1 MAVNALDITPLLK
14 STLDFVSQK
23 HHTTKEVAFADDFA
37 IAKKL
42 SEMRE
47 LWDYLQTI
55 GPKYGYHP
63 KAIKSHLIVKSQY
76 KRNICRLKCTN
87 HKYWRNTPWCSDW

>member
-1 MAVNALDITPLLK
+1 MIILGGKETKSYEGITQGDPTSMAVNALDITPLLK

-42 SEMRE
+42 SEMR
-47 LWDYLQTI
+47 
-55 GPKYGYHP
+55 
-63 KAIKSHLIVKSQY
+63 
-76 KRNICRLKCTN
+76 
-87 HKYWRNTPWCSDW
+87 